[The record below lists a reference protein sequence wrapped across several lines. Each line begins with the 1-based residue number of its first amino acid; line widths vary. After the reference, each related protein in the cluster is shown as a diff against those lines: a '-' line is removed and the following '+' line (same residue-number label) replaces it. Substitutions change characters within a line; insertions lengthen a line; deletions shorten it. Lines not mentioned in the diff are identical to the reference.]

1 MRFVHDLIDL
11 YILILFAVM
20 ILSWFPVHD
29 SRSGLGRVKLI
40 LARITEPVLRPIR
53 SVLPR
58 PNFGGVV
65 IDFSVLVAIIIL
77 SVINSII

>member
-1 MRFVHDLIDL
+1 MRFIHDLIDL
-11 YILILFAVM
+11 YIVLLFAVM
-20 ILSWFPVHD
+20 ILSWFPVND
-29 SRSGLGRVKLI
+29 SRSGLGRAKYV
-40 LARITEPVLRPIR
+40 LARVTEPVLRPIR
-53 SVLPR
+53 SILPR

>member
-1 MRFVHDLIDL
+1 MRFIHDLIDL
-11 YILILFAVM
+11 YIVLLFAVM
-20 ILSWFPVHD
+20 ILSWFPVSD
-29 SRSGLGRVKLI
+29 SRSGLGRAKYL
-40 LARITEPVLRPIR
+40 LARVTEPVLRPIR
-53 SVLPR
+53 SILPR

>member
-29 SRSGLGRVKLI
+29 SRSGLGRAKLI